1 MTQFSHLG
9 KVFKGVRAV
18 TPQPLLSGPPT
29 LEIFTR
35 YSPNRQ
41 DGRRPIV

>member
-29 LEIFTR
+29 ER
-35 YSPNRQ
+35 YSPDIHPNRQ